1 MGYRDSAVRLFPAL
15 LAALLVMPAKAGIHA
30 DSSAGH
36 QVSMGP
42 SLRVPIE
49 VPLRWGPS
57 WGDIEGGG
65 GGAPRE
71 LKVCAD
77 PNNLPFSN
85 ARGEGFENRIAS
97 LLARDLHAKLTYTW
111 WAQRRGNVR
120 NTLNAG
126 LCDLIPGVGSS
137 VDMLGTTRPY
147 YRSTYVAVT
156 RADRHLDIAWF
167 DDPRLR
173 TLRIGVQ
180 LIGDDGVNT
189 PPAHALTRRGIT
201 RNVRGFMVYGDYDD
215 RAPQAPILK
224 AVAKGEIDIAF
235 VWGPVAGYFAAR
247 QTPRLKVT
255 RLAAAFDGPQLPL
268 AYDVSMGVRRN
279 DRALREEVEGALER
293 HAGEVKAILE
303 RYHVPTLTP

>member
-1 MGYRDSAVRLFPAL
+1 
-15 LAALLVMPAKAGIHA
+15 
-30 DSSAGH
+30 
-36 QVSMGP
+36 MGP
-42 SLRVPIE
+42 SP
-49 VPLRWGPS
+49 RWGD
-57 WGDIEGGG
+57 GEGGG
-65 GGAPRE
+65 GASPRE
-71 LKVCAD
+71 LRVCAD

-85 ARGEGFENRIAS
+85 SKGEGFENRIVS
-97 LLARDLHAKLTYTW
+97 LLAKDLHAKVTYTW

-126 LCDLIPGVGSS
+126 VCDLIPGVGSS

-156 RADRHLDIAWF
+156 RADRHLDIASF
-167 DDPRLR
+167 DDPRLKS
-173 TLRIGVQ
+173 LRIGVQ
-180 LIGDDGVNT
+180 LVGDDGANT
-189 PPAHALTRRGIT
+189 PPAHALTRCGIT
-201 RNVRGFMVYGDYDD
+201 QNVRGFMVYGDYDD
-215 RAPQAPILK
+215 PAPQAPILK
-224 AVAKGEIDIAF
+224 AVAKGEIDVAF

-255 RLAAAFDGPQLPL
+255 PLAAAFDGPQLPL

-303 RYHVPTLTP
+303 SYHVPTLTP